1 MKKTFTMLLASLLL
15 LGGADVMA
23 QNKSKKN
30 GGKKQVSPI
39 VEGRQKVRESDY
51 RTFDKFTNFSSKDKE
66 IYYSSF
72 DYSDLPA
79 LTVNPRPIWPEEIR
93 PVMNYLEKVS
103 RATMTLSAL
112 FAINPEI
119 TDRARREEL
128 VTQARDEALASFD
141 AFDTWRA
148 SRGMRNKVQYKVAEV
163 DYRHFK
169 GFNYYNSQQSDDI
182 IHVGVLVYLGSKKNN
197 IFIVDTSSRKFQDIK
212 FFPNDATIVE
222 SWLPLIDTLADY
234 LKNKD
239 DKGILITGYADDQ
252 GTEAYCEGIS
262 RQRATEVKK
271 ALMMRGINA
280 TRIEIEAKGSA
291 DPIGDNSTYE
301 GRIMNNR
308 VSLKIQ

>member
-1 MKKTFTMLLASLLL
+1 MKKTLTMLLAGLLL
-15 LGGADVMA
+15 LGGTDVIA
-23 QNKSKKN
+23 QSKKK

-39 VEGRQKVRESDY
+39 VEGRQKIRERDY
-51 RTFDKFTNFSSKDKE
+51 RTFDKFTNFSSKDKD
-66 IYYSSF
+66 IYYSTF
-72 DYSDLPA
+72 DYSDIPA
-79 LTVNPRPIWPEEIR
+79 LTVYPKNTEWPEEIK

-119 TDRARREEL
+119 TDRAQREEL
-128 VTQARDEALASFD
+128 IALARNEALASFD

-148 SRGMRNKVQYKVAEV
+148 TRGMRNKVQYKVAEV

-169 GFNYYNSQQSDDI
+169 GANYYNSQKNDDI

-197 IFIVDTSSRKFQDIK
+197 IFTVDTSSRKFQDIR

-222 SWLPLIDTLADY
+222 SWVPLIDTLADY
-234 LKNKD
+234 LKGNDAKSV
-239 DKGILITGYADDQ
+239 LITGYADNQ
-252 GTEAYCEGIS
+252 GTDAYCEGIS

-271 ALMMRGINA
+271 ALLMRGIDA
-280 TRIEIEAKGSA
+280 ARIEIDVKGSA
-291 DPIGDNSTYE
+291 DPIGDNDTYE
-301 GRIMNNR
+301 GRIINNR

>member
-1 MKKTFTMLLASLLL
+1 MKKTLSMLLAGILL
-15 LGGADVMA
+15 LGSVDVMA
-23 QNKSKKN
+23 QTNKKK

-39 VEGRQKVRESDY
+39 VEGRQKIRESDY
-51 RTFDKFTNFSSKDKE
+51 RTFDKFTNFSTKDKD
-66 IYYSSF
+66 IYFSAF
-72 DYSDLPA
+72 DYSDIPA
-79 LTVNPRPIWPEEIR
+79 LTVNPNPQWPEEIK
-93 PVMNYLEKVS
+93 PIMNYLEKVS

-128 VTQARDEALASFD
+128 VLQARDEALASFD

-148 SRGMRNKVQYKVAEV
+148 VKGMRNKVQYKVAEV

-169 GFNYYNSQQSDDI
+169 GFNYYSQETDDI

-197 IFIVDTSSRKFQDIK
+197 IFTIDTTSIRKFQDIR

-222 SWLPLIDTLADY
+222 SWMPLLDELADY
-234 LKNKD
+234 LKGND
-239 DKGILITGYADDQ
+239 DKGVLITGYADDQ

-280 TRIEIEAKGSA
+280 SRIEVEAKGSA

-301 GRIMNNR
+301 GRIQNNR